1 MTLSAT
7 TVCYSFPNDCRYRYL
22 SFTTYKKAIEAI
34 EMFKKNEVKAE
45 LKNW

>member
-1 MTLSAT
+1 MNT
-7 TVCYSFPNDCRYRYL
+7 TIRYSFPADCKFRL
-22 SFTTYKKAIEAI
+22 MSFPTYKKAIEAI